1 MQRLSVGI
9 VSVIFGCL
17 RTDGLFVGNE
27 FVVGGIELHENK
39 SQISICYD

>member
-27 FVVGGIELHENK
+27 FVVGENR
-39 SQISICYD
+39 IIWGEMTNFRLP

>member
-27 FVVGGIELHENK
+27 FVVGGNRIIWGEMTNFRLP
-39 SQISICYD
+39 